1 MHKHVSHV
9 REWFFPHTLNDD
21 KSYLWSVDVP
31 GKEFNEEIVA
41 SARRTKVE
49 IRNDDIQM
57 SILAYSE
64 TLFHPDM
71 PKEIKL
77 YKTNAQGT
85 SQFRK
90 HMFFQPDMSKEIKL
104 YKTNAQGTSQFRKHM
119 FFQFSDPMYGPRP
132 RIDQPS
138 VSE

>member
-1 MHKHVSHV
+1 M
-9 REWFFPHTLNDD
+9 R
-21 KSYLWSVDVP
+21 
-31 GKEFNEEIVA
+31 
-41 SARRTKVE
+41 
-49 IRNDDIQM
+49 
-57 SILAYSE
+57 ILAYSE

-77 YKTNAQGT
+77 YKKNAQGT

-90 HMFFQPDMSKEIKL
+90 HMFFQFSDPMPKEIKL
-104 YKTNAQGTSQFRKHM
+104 YKKNAQGTSQFRKHM